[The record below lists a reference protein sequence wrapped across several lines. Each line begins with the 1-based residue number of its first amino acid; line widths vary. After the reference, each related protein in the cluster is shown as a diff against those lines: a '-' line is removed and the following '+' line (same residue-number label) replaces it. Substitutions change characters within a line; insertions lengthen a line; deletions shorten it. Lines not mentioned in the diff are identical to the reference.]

1 MSSDFEFFSPKMH
14 ALVNYLDFAL
24 DRLGVV
30 SSAMKRCLCL
40 KEETKRTKKT
50 KGINENNAKVNQEEP
65 DSTKDTKSKCRRT
78 KESQPI

>member
-1 MSSDFEFFSPKMH
+1 MH

-40 KEETKRTKKT
+40 KEEALVKQTY
-50 KGINENNAKVNQEEP
+50 
-65 DSTKDTKSKCRRT
+65 
-78 KESQPI
+78 